1 MTGSVPGTAGAED
14 AEWPDAGDESAFL
27 SEAASRGETLTPVG
41 AGAAAPTVGAN
52 LPPLEE
58 LVGKVPAAVRGILDD
73 LFRVK
78 FTGVR
83 RFSAAARPGTQP

>member
-1 MTGSVPGTAGAED
+1 MSGSLPETVAVED

-27 SEAASRGETLTPVG
+27 SEAASRGESSPPLS
-41 AGAAAPTVGAN
+41 AGVAASTVGVK

-58 LVGKVPAAVRGILDD
+58 LVEKVPAAVRGILDD

-83 RFSAAARPGTQP
+83 KFSAAARPDALT